1 MDLKLL
7 KGMTLDDLLN
17 VDYTKLKEE
26 EVQYVERRLIRTVNR
41 RINKL
46 KTEGLLTSSRLS
58 SQERKGLTT
67 YKAPK
72 DRVRTTRGGKPI
84 RINVRN
90 KLVKSANK
98 AREIL
103 MKKTSTATGVT
114 ESEERY
120 RKMIGEQIGNSNI
133 RLDKRRL
140 KRINKLMKKAEE
152 LYALGDINK
161 ALTGSP
167 QILQT
172 IVDIV
177 KSRKYVRNDQA
188 EEIIGTALNKGY
200 RAGQEM
206 LNQLLDEDKNGT
218 DIDFPFDE

>member
-1 MDLKLL
+1 ML
-7 KGMTLDDLLN
+7 KGMTLEDLLN
-17 VDYTKLKEE
+17 VDYTKLKEDE
-26 EVQYVERRLIRTVNR
+26 IQYVEKRLIRTVNR

-46 KTEGLLTSSRLS
+46 KNEGLLTSSRLS
-58 SQERKGLTT
+58 NKERKGLTA
-67 YKAPK
+67 YKPPK
-72 DRVRTTRGGKPI
+72 DRVRVSRGGKVI
-84 RINVRN
+84 KVNVRN

-98 AREIL
+98 ARDIL
-103 MKKTSTATGVT
+103 LKKTSTSAGVT
-114 ESEERY
+114 DSEERY

-152 LYALGDINK
+152 LYGLGDINK

-167 QILQT
+167 KILET

-177 KSRKYVRNDQA
+177 KSRKYIRNDQA
-188 EEIIGTALNKGY
+188 EEIITTALTKGY
-200 RAGQEM
+200 RAGQDM
-206 LNQLLDEDKNGT
+206 MNQLLDEDKNGT